1 MKRFFAIIESPL
13 TRTFL
18 VGFIVL
24 SFQTT
29 LFNTLRPLSVVMQ
42 VMLLC
47 SAASGV
53 AAGSESGAIAG
64 FMFGFMYDMLLTSPF
79 GLSALIFGFAGYM
92 AGGVNTFA
100 YSPRWWFKMLSI
112 GISSAGAVLIYPAAS
127 LVVGV
132 DGLLQTRVIG
142 VAFTVGLFN
151 AAFAL
156 PAVFMMRWAL
166 VKSKK
171 QMLWAE

>member
-1 MKRFFAIIESPL
+1 MRRFFAIIESPF
-13 TRTFL
+13 TRAFL
-18 VGFIVL
+18 VGMIVL

-29 LFNTLRPLSVVMQ
+29 LFNTLRPFSVVMQ
-42 VMLLC
+42 ILLLC

-64 FMFGFMYDMLLTSPF
+64 FMYDMVLTSPF
-79 GLSALIFGFAGYM
+79 GLSALVFGFAGYM

-100 YSPRWWFKMLSI
+100 YSPRWWFKMLSV
-112 GISSAGAVLIYPAAS
+112 GISSAAAVLIYPAAS

-132 DGLLQTRVIG
+132 DGLLQTRVLG
-142 VAFTVGLFN
+142 VALTVGLFN
-151 AAFAL
+151 AVLAL
-156 PAVFMMRWAL
+156 PAVSLMRWAL

>member
-13 TRTFL
+13 TRAFL

-29 LFNTLRPLSVVMQ
+29 LFNTLRPFSVVMQ

-64 FMFGFMYDMLLTSPF
+64 FMYDMVLTSPF
-79 GLSALIFGFAGYM
+79 GLSALVFGFAGYM

-112 GISSAGAVLIYPAAS
+112 GISSAAAVLIYPAAS

-156 PAVFMMRWAL
+156 PAVFLMRWAL

>member
-1 MKRFFAIIESPL
+1 MRRFFAIIESPF
-13 TRTFL
+13 TRAFL
-18 VGFIVL
+18 VGMIVL
-24 SFQTT
+24 SFQTK
-29 LFNTLRPLSVVMQ
+29 LYNTLRPFSVVMQ
-42 VMLLC
+42 ILLLC

-64 FMFGFMYDMLLTSPF
+64 FMFGFMYDMVLTSPF
-79 GLSALIFGFAGYM
+79 GLSALVFGFAGYM

-100 YSPRWWFKMLSI
+100 YSPRWWFKMLSV
-112 GISSAGAVLIYPAAS
+112 GISSAAAVLIYPAAS

-132 DGLLQTRVIG
+132 DGLLQTRVLG
-142 VAFTVGLFN
+142 VALTVGLFN
-151 AAFAL
+151 AVLAL
-156 PAVFMMRWAL
+156 PAVSLMRWAL

>member
-1 MKRFFAIIESPL
+1 MKRFFAIIESPYL
-13 TRTFL
+13 RAL
-18 VGFIVL
+18 LIGFIVL

-29 LFNTLRPLSVVMQ
+29 LFNTLRPFSVVMQ

-64 FMFGFMYDMLLTSPF
+64 FMFGFMYDMVLTSPF
-79 GLSALIFGFAGYM
+79 GLSALVFGFAGYM

-100 YSPRWWFKMLSI
+100 YSPRWWFKMLSV
-112 GISSAGAVLIYPAAS
+112 GISSFAAVLIYPAAS

-142 VAFTVGLFN
+142 VAVTVGLFN

-171 QMLWAE
+171 QLLWAE